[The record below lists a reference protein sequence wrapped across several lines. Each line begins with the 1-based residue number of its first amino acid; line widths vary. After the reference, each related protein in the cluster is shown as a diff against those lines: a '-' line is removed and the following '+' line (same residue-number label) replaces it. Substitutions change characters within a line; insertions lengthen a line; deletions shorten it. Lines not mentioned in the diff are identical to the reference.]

1 LRTKVLS
8 SMSPAGKFK
17 DMFKN
22 PKNYFLYLFLIVFT
36 VSCTSHAVISPDPL
50 KPEESYKGVV
60 LSAENMIPQFVYRK
74 GLGQNM
80 DGGIRIGMLPVHGSG
95 VDATIKLRDEGS
107 RLHTINFAATYADQS
122 SFGATYYNVSRKDRT
137 KTVRRDGKVFK
148 QTETDVFNYGYV
160 GLRYNYIPSGFWG
173 DNVHLFGLLYG
184 MNFRKTWGFELGYF
198 HDFSG
203 RTPVPEFIYDAK
215 YAPLS
220 GISMRFWFGEL
231 IKI

>member
-1 LRTKVLS
+1 
-8 SMSPAGKFK
+8 
-17 DMFKN
+17 MFK
-22 PKNYFLYLFLIVFT
+22 KLKYTVLLLLACLFMA
-36 VSCTSHAVISPDPL
+36 SCTSHAVISPDPL

-60 LSAENMIPQFVYRK
+60 LSAENILPQFVYRK
-74 GLGQNM
+74 GLGENM
-80 DGGIRIGMLPVHGSG
+80 DGGIRIGMLPIHGSG

-107 RLHTINFAATYADQS
+107 RLHTVNFAATYAGQS

-148 QTETDVFNYGYV
+148 QTEVDTFNYGYL

-173 DNVHLFGLLYG
+173 DKVHLFGMLYG
-184 MNFRKTWGFELGYF
+184 MNFRKSWGFEVGYF

-203 RTPVPEFIYDAK
+203 RTPESEFGFEPK
-215 YAPLS
+215 YAPLT
-220 GISMRFWFGEL
+220 GISMRVWFGQL

>member
-1 LRTKVLS
+1 MS
-8 SMSPAGKFK
+8 SMSPAGKFE

-22 PKNYFLYLFLIVFT
+22 PKYYILYLFLTAFM

-60 LSAENMIPQFVYRK
+60 LSVENMIPQFVYRK

-80 DGGIRIGMLPVHGSG
+80 DGGIRIGMLPMHGSG

-107 RLHTINFAATYADQS
+107 RLHTMNFAATYADQS
-122 SFGATYYNVSRKDRT
+122 AFGATYYNVSRKDRT

-148 QTETDVFNYGYV
+148 QTEVDIFNYGYL
-160 GLRYNYIPSGFWG
+160 GLRYNYIPSGLWG

-184 MNFRKTWGFELGYF
+184 MNFRKTWGFEFGYF

-203 RTPVPEFIYDAK
+203 RTPVSDLNLNPK

-220 GISMRFWFGEL
+220 GISMRVWFGQL